1 MDKTNYVSSV
11 TRWGWLGFNCGSTFG
26 ISGWKWILAAR
37 YFSYIV
43 LFDKK
48 KLTKHPYMHQSNNN
62 NNNNNICLLIL
73 FNKCVLQAGLMAIL
87 VNHR

>member
-1 MDKTNYVSSV
+1 MDKTNYDSSV

-37 YFSYIV
+37 YFSCMV

-48 KLTKHPYMHQSNNN
+48 LIKINNQTQTFKN
-62 NNNNNICLLIL
+62 GKMDN
-73 FNKCVLQAGLMAIL
+73 
-87 VNHR
+87 

>member
-1 MDKTNYVSSV
+1 MDKTNYDSSF

-37 YFSYIV
+37 YISYIV

-48 KLTKHPYMHQSNNN
+48 KLIKIKNQ
-62 NNNNNICLLIL
+62 
-73 FNKCVLQAGLMAIL
+73 LQTISEWQ
-87 VNHR
+87 NRQIK